1 MSSKRFFAG
10 RQCLGRQFEPSLMR
24 GVGTAVVL
32 NPKTPSGGTLSR
44 IGVRG
49 SIARTGLRGTLKE
62 TSAA

>member
-1 MSSKRFFAG
+1 
-10 RQCLGRQFEPSLMR
+10 MR